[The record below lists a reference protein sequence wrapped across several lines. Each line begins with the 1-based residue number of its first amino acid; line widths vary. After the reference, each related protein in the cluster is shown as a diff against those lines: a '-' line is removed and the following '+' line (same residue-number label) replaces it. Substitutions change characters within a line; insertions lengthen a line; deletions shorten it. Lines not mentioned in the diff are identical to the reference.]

1 MVKKGTGDPA
11 RRENTCDF
19 SDLEEFAISPVP
31 FKGRMSRTR
40 ASFGTKAKESLKSET
55 RWRGDRPYEP
65 PSPYSQIRMLPL
77 DWLIERDHEVSKTA
91 RG

>member
-1 MVKKGTGDPA
+1 MAKKGTGDQA

-40 ASFGTKAKESLKSET
+40 ASLGMRAKKL
-55 RWRGDRPYEP
+55 
-65 PSPYSQIRMLPL
+65 
-77 DWLIERDHEVSKTA
+77 
-91 RG
+91 